1 MIIEC
6 ENCNTKF
13 SIADDQVTT
22 SGRFLHCSICEH
34 EWLYM
39 PGSELHTKT
48 AVKENSAILALN
60 TRCKGK
66 NTTKKI
72 AWAVALFLTVL
83 SLYYAFSFYSH
94 EKNIFNFSENVENQ
108 GISIEHLT
116 LYRENKGNIENDTY
130 RSYLKIQ
137 FEIVNQTNLTKVIK
151 RIKIVARDIHNK
163 GIGYFRM
170 NPNIELSAQNSYK
183 VVTSIEVS
191 DNPSNILIVLYDEN
205 NGTYQQEIIYNTQ

>member
-22 SGRFLHCSICEH
+22 SGRFLRCSICEH

-48 AVKENSAILALN
+48 AVEENSAILALN
-60 TRCKGK
+60 TRRKWK

-72 AWAVALFLTVL
+72 AWAVALFLTVS

-108 GISIEHLT
+108 GVSIEHLT
-116 LYRENKGNIENDTY
+116 LYKENKGNIENYTY

-137 FEIVNQTNLTKVIK
+137 FEIINQTNLTKVIK
-151 RIKIVARDIHNK
+151 RIKIVVRDIHNN
-163 GIGYFRM
+163 GVGYFRM

-205 NGTYQQEIIYNTQ
+205 NGTYQQEIICNTQ